1 MARLSELPPE
11 MIRHIG
17 SFLCSDWSGEMVLD
31 HAELGWDWV
40 WDIYDAHKDN
50 RESLF
55 NFAFTSK
62 GYYQLLVPELLRSV
76 GVISRSGDAE
86 VRQLFKLLRL
96 LFHNPAASCGA
107 VRKLFIFLHSED
119 HPGEPFDLSNSSHQR
134 EVQLLEE
141 VARRVGIDI
150 WKETFSWNSFEAGH
164 IIGSILTTKADF
176 LPHFLKGF
184 MIGIL
189 ILHLS
194 NIRDLT
200 ILLPSTSLKAMVN
213 VLRRVQQYIANSNKR
228 RPLLHLQHFAITHTP
243 EYEGQR
249 PDGFQTLFS
258 FRPNSTA
265 YLRDC
270 QLRAPL
276 AWSTNITSLALRE
289 IRYIT
294 PSTLEQ
300 LIMNCERLTRFVYTH
315 DVWICPEFP
324 SPGTILQTLE
334 KHASSLKVLC
344 LNFVWIDEQANEL
357 PPPYIDSFEDFTCLG
372 ALWISCACFG
382 EDSQNSVLRRIP
394 PSLHILHLA
403 GDASVVADDLE
414 WWANILTGKSLGG
427 EDTSSGGGSVS
438 SDDESEPICPQEE
451 DESDSC
457 DQAQDG
463 VEMEEDSL
471 ELIEDDTSEGDVG
484 ENVETEETED
494 EETDK
499 NSDDEEDEY
508 DIDNYSMEEY
518 KGDDYSEHDC
528 DEHEFEENEYGQGK
542 NDLEKNEEIL
552 CEEELWEENDVT
564 ADEYECGVGEYGEHE
579 YNEDECEEKR
589 EDEQDEDEQQANQQ
603 EENHRDDKQDE
614 SLNDNL
620 DENHIQKDEGNE
632 ENEGEDEESESEDDE
647 ENESEDN
654 EESKTEDDEHE
665 DRYLGINIPRELAY
679 DRTETFAVP
688 VAVSEVFQNSDYV
701 DFRDWVDAAPGLW
714 YIF

>member
-17 SFLCSDWSGEMVLD
+17 SFLCPDWSGEMVLD
-31 HAELGWDWV
+31 HADLGWDWV
-40 WDIYDAHKDN
+40 WDIYDAHKAN

-62 GYYQLLVPELLRSV
+62 GYYQLLVPELMRSV
-76 GVISRSGDAE
+76 GVISRSGDTE

-119 HPGEPFDLSNSSHQR
+119 HPGEPFDLSNPTHQR

-141 VARRVGIDI
+141 VAGRVGIDI
-150 WKETFSWNSFEAGH
+150 WKKTFSWNSFEAGH

-184 MIGIL
+184 VIGIL

-213 VLRRVQQYIANSNKR
+213 VLRRAQRSIANSNKQL
-228 RPLLHLQHFAITHTP
+228 PLLHLQHFAITHTR
-243 EYEGQR
+243 EYKGQL

-258 FRPNSTA
+258 FRPDSTA

-300 LIMNCERLTRFVYTH
+300 LIMNCERLTRFVYAH
-315 DVWICPEFP
+315 DVWVCPEFP
-324 SPGTILQTLE
+324 SPGTILQTLK

-357 PPPYIDSFEDFTCLG
+357 PPPYIDSFKEFTCLG

-382 EDSQNSVLRRIP
+382 EDSQSSVLRRIP
-394 PSLHILHLA
+394 PSLYILHLA

-438 SDDESEPICPQEE
+438 SDDESEPVYPQEE
-451 DESDSC
+451 DESDFC

-463 VEMEEDSL
+463 LEMEEDSL
-471 ELIEDDTSEGDVG
+471 ELVEDDTSEGDVD
-484 ENVETEETED
+484 EDVETGD
-494 EETDK
+494 EETDD

-508 DIDNYSMEEY
+508 DIDKYSMEEY
-518 KGDDYSEHDC
+518 KGDDYNEYDC
-528 DEHEFEENEYGQGK
+528 DEHEFEEDGYGQDK
-542 NDLEKNEEIL
+542 NDLEKDEEEIL
-552 CEEELWEENDVT
+552 CEEELCEGDDVT
-564 ADEYECGVGEYGEHE
+564 EDEYECRVGEYGEHE
-579 YNEDECEEKR
+579 YNEDECEDKR
-589 EDEQDEDEQQANQQ
+589 EDEPDEDEQQANQQ

-620 DENHIQKDEGNE
+620 Y
-632 ENEGEDEESESEDDE
+632 
-647 ENESEDN
+647 
-654 EESKTEDDEHE
+654 SK
-665 DRYLGINIPRELAY
+665 R
-679 DRTETFAVP
+679 
-688 VAVSEVFQNSDYV
+688 
-701 DFRDWVDAAPGLW
+701 
-714 YIF
+714 